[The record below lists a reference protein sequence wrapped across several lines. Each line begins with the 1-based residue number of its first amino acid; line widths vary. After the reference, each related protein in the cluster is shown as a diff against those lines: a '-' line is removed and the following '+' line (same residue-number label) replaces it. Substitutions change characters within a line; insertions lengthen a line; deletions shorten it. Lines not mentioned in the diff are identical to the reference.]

1 MPITRIAI
9 YDMDGTIVDS
19 SHRYRI
25 IMGADNVERIDLSHW
40 RENQKLAMLDTLL
53 PLAQQYRVDIADP
66 QCYVIIATARV
77 MNDPDYQYVREILGE
92 PDYII
97 SRKDNDDKRG
107 GAKLKI
113 AGLAKFFNLK
123 NFRNATAT
131 FYEDNAQY
139 LKMVCDRFKIR
150 GVYISSKQGH

>member
-19 SHRYRI
+19 SHRYRV
-25 IMGADNVERIDLSHW
+25 IMGADNVQRIDLPHW

-53 PLAQQYRVDIADP
+53 PLSQQYRADIADP

-77 MNDPDYQYVREILGE
+77 MNKPDLQYIREILGE

-97 SRKDNDDKRG
+97 ARKGDNDTRG

-139 LKMVCDRFKIR
+139 LKAVCDRFNIR
-150 GVYISSKQGH
+150 GVYIPSVQGH